1 MDAFSCSWSQEQF
14 YAFPPFSL
22 ILRCLKKI
30 EMEEGGRDHHCS
42 SLANPALVSE
52 ADESFSRDAQT
63 VSSDKRDIVSS
74 KQAQSTTS
82 HGGQTETNCMQVIG
96 ESLTKQ
102 GISAEATKIIL
113 KSWRKGTSKQYQ
125 SYYKKWLDFC
135 HREQISTVRPSLAQ
149 VIEFLLTLFNNGLS
163 YSSLNTARSALS
175 SILPSIDGIPVG
187 QHPLVIRF
195 LKGVFE
201 SRPAMPRYTA
211 VWDVHQVLDY
221 LKTLS
226 PVNEISLK
234 SSSLKLTML
243 LALVTAQ
250 RGQSLLFLNVDSM
263 IDSGSSIVFRLQEHV
278 KQSKPGSK
286 GMVIELKSFTDPRI
300 CVVTTL
306 KEYLTRTKFAR
317 ETRSCSQLLLSYVK
331 PYGPVSRDT
340 ISRWVKFVLQSSGI
354 DVNIFKPHSTRSA
367 STSKAKLSDV
377 PLADILDKGWMEV
390 RIHLC

>member
-1 MDAFSCSWSQEQF
+1 
-14 YAFPPFSL
+14 
-22 ILRCLKKI
+22 
-30 EMEEGGRDHHCS
+30 
-42 SLANPALVSE
+42 
-52 ADESFSRDAQT
+52 
-63 VSSDKRDIVSS
+63 
-74 KQAQSTTS
+74 
-82 HGGQTETNCMQVIG
+82 MQVIG

-125 SYYKKWLDFC
+125 CYYKKWLDFC
-135 HREQISTVRPSLAQ
+135 HRDGTVCSSLAE

-175 SILPSIDGIPVG
+175 SLLPSIDSIPVR

-211 VWDVHQVLDY
+211 VWDVNQVLDY
-221 LKTLS
+221 LKTLYL
-226 PVNEISLK
+226 VNEISLK
-234 SSSLKLTML
+234 SLTLKLIML

-263 IDSGSSIVFRLQEHV
+263 IAPGSSIVFRLQEHV
-278 KQSKPGSK
+278 KHSKPGSK
-286 GMVIELKSFTDPRI
+286 SMVIEFKSFTDPRL

-306 KEYLTRTKFAR
+306 EEYLTRRKFAR
-317 ETRSCSQLLLSYVK
+317 AARSCSQLLLSYVK

-340 ISRWVKFVLQSSGI
+340 ISRWVKFVLQSSVI

-367 STSKAKLSDV
+367 STSNGKA
-377 PLADILDKGWMEV
+377 E
-390 RIHLC
+390 

>member
-1 MDAFSCSWSQEQF
+1 MFKEN
-14 YAFPPFSL
+14 
-22 ILRCLKKI
+22 RN
-30 EMEEGGRDHHCS
+30 GGRGRDHNCS
-42 SLANPALVSE
+42 SLAHPTLVSK
-52 ADESFSRDAQT
+52 ADESFDQHSQT
-63 VSSDKRDIVSS
+63 VTSDKRDTVSS

-135 HREQISTVRPSLAQ
+135 DREQISTVHPSLAQ

-187 QHPLVIRF
+187 QHPLIIRF

-211 VWDVHQVLDY
+211 VWNVNQVLDY
-221 LKTLS
+221 LKTLY

-234 SSSLKLTML
+234 SLTLKLTRL

-250 RGQSLLFLNVDSM
+250 KGQSLPFLNVDAM

-286 GMVIELKSFTDPRI
+286 GMVIELKSFTDPRH

-306 KEYLTRTKFAR
+306 KEYLTRTKSAR
-317 ETRSCSQLLLSYVK
+317 ETCSCSQLLLSYVK

-340 ISRWVKFVLQSSGI
+340 ISCWVKFVLQSSGI

-377 PLADILDKGWMEV
+377 PLADILDKAGWKSESTFAKFYV
-390 RIHLC
+390 KKIVEDTFANNVLQ

>member
-1 MDAFSCSWSQEQF
+1 MFKEN
-14 YAFPPFSL
+14 
-22 ILRCLKKI
+22 RN
-30 EMEEGGRDHHCS
+30 GGRGRDHNCS
-42 SLANPALVSE
+42 SLAHPTLVYK
-52 ADESFSRDAQT
+52 ADESFGRHAQT
-63 VSSDKRDIVSS
+63 VTSDKRDIVSS

-82 HGGQTETNCMQVIG
+82 HGGQTEANCLQVIG

-135 HREQISTVRPSLAQ
+135 HREQISTVCPSLAQ
-149 VIEFLLTLFNNGLS
+149 VIEFLLTLFNSGLS

-187 QHPLVIRF
+187 QHHLVIRF

-211 VWDVHQVLDY
+211 VWDVNQVLDY

-234 SSSLKLTML
+234 SLTLKLIML

-286 GMVIELKSFTDPRI
+286 GMVIELKSFTDPRL

-306 KEYLTRTKFAR
+306 KEYLTRTKFVR
-317 ETRSCSQLLLSYVK
+317 ETHSYSQLLLSYVK
-331 PYGPVSRDT
+331 PHSPVSRDT

-377 PLADILDKGWMEV
+377 PLADILDKAGWKSESTFAKFYDKKIV
-390 RIHLC
+390 EDTFANKVLQ

>member
-1 MDAFSCSWSQEQF
+1 
-14 YAFPPFSL
+14 
-22 ILRCLKKI
+22 
-30 EMEEGGRDHHCS
+30 MEEGEGIIIVPVWPTQPWYPKLMSLLVDMPRLLPVTRGTLYLPSKPSQPHPMEGKLKLIACKLSGNPLRSKAFLQKLPRLSSSRGGR
-42 SLANPALVSE
+42 
-52 ADESFSRDAQT
+52 
-63 VSSDKRDIVSS
+63 
-74 KQAQSTTS
+74 
-82 HGGQTETNCMQVIG
+82 
-96 ESLTKQ
+96 
-102 GISAEATKIIL
+102 
-113 KSWRKGTSKQYQ
+113 WKGTSKQYQ

-135 HREQISTVRPSLAQ
+135 HREQISTVHPSLAQ

-211 VWDVHQVLDY
+211 VWDVNQALDY
-221 LKTLS
+221 LKTLY

-234 SSSLKLTML
+234 SLTLKLTML

-250 RGQSLLFLNVDSM
+250 RGQSLLFLNVASM
-263 IDSGSSIVFRLQEHV
+263 IDSGSSIVFSLQEHV

-286 GMVIELKSFTDPRI
+286 GMVIELKSFTDPRL

-306 KEYLTRTKFAR
+306 KEYLSRTKFAR
-317 ETRSCSQLLLSYVK
+317 ETRSCSQLLRSYVK

-340 ISRWVKFVLQSSGI
+340 ISHWVKFVLQSSGI

-367 STSKAKLSDV
+367 STSKAKMSDV
-377 PLADILDKGWMEV
+377 PLADILDKAGWKSESTFAKFYDKKIV
-390 RIHLC
+390 EDTFASKVLQ